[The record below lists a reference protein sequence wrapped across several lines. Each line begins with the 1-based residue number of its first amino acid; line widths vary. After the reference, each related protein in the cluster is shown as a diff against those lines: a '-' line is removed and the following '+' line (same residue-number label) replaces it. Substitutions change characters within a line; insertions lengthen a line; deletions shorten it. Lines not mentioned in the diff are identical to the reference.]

1 MGPGSH
7 DDMLE
12 VAVWIGVVVVGL
24 AVLAFLEVLRSN
36 SFIGAHRG
44 EIWMALPTVVLC
56 ALASIAGAG
65 AVLFFFRFFLGDVWQ
80 YALPVAIYTFVLL
93 VWRIWQQ
100 QSEERSAARPEPWSG
115 SRLKPIFTLAT
126 PGGRGGGGPGAD
138 DPGAG
143 RGIPDRFLP
152 GPHVA
157 RCCLALSSAGPGR
170 HIRCWPLP
178 APAAHRRAGPSQ
190 RFRVGLLTPARH
202 TQSTTEDA

>member
-44 EIWMALPTVVLC
+44 EIWMALPTVALC

-80 YALPVAIYTFVLL
+80 YALPVAIFTFVLL
-93 VWRIWQQ
+93 V
-100 QSEERSAARPEPWSG
+100 
-115 SRLKPIFTLAT
+115 LF
-126 PGGRGGGGPGAD
+126 
-138 DPGAG
+138 
-143 RGIPDRFLP
+143 
-152 GPHVA
+152 
-157 RCCLALSSAGPGR
+157 
-170 HIRCWPLP
+170 PL
-178 APAAHRRAGPSQ
+178 
-190 RFRVGLLTPARH
+190 
-202 TQSTTEDA
+202 EDALYHISVSPVNHSNTSRNPELEQLSGINKSIWKLY